1 MDKFALVDI
10 PRKMRMQFDKAGLG
24 RIVAWQTR
32 KGRLCGSAPPFL
44 MLNSNSTVTQRDI
57 AKHLG
62 LSNATVSL
70 ALRDSPRIPEERRKQ
85 IRDAAEKMGYRPNPA
100 ASMLAHQKRTSRT
113 VPIHSSIAWLNLWPC
128 PEDLRKSPLFD
139 GYWQGAHACAHKFG
153 FRLEEFALAG
163 TSLRS
168 VERILIARGIE
179 GVLVSP
185 EFHRN
190 HMDLDGFD
198 WNRFCAVRTSRF
210 PLEPALHLVTTDQA
224 GNAMLA
230 FDRVLALGY
239 RRVGF
244 VGFGASAQD
253 RIWQFENGY
262 LAVQRELPEDR
273 RLSVF
278 RLDVGDPASREGL
291 RKWMMRERPDA
302 LLSIHPE
309 LRGLLG
315 ELGFHIPEEVGL
327 ATLNIADCHIEAGID
342 QDSHQIGRRA
352 LLQLLSLMQDH
363 ERGVPDYPNETL
375 VKGRWMDGP
384 SLPAL

>member
-1 MDKFALVDI
+1 M
-10 PRKMRMQFDKAGLG
+10 P
-24 RIVAWQTR
+24 
-32 KGRLCGSAPPFL
+32 
-44 MLNSNSTVTQRDI
+44 NSHSIITQRDI

-70 ALRDSPRIPEERRKQ
+70 ALRDSPRIPEKRRKQ
-85 IRDAAEKMGYRPNPA
+85 VREAAEKLGYRPNPA
-100 ASMLAHQKRTSRT
+100 ASMLAYQKRNSRT
-113 VPIHSSIAWLNLWPC
+113 APIHSSIAWLNLWPC

-163 TSLRS
+163 TSARS

-185 EFHRN
+185 EYYLN
-190 HMDLDGFD
+190 HMDLEGFD
-198 WNRFCAVRTSRF
+198 WSQFCAVRTGRF
-210 PLEPALHLVTTDQA
+210 PVEPALHLVTTDQS

-244 VGFGASAQD
+244 VGFGSTSQD

-262 LAVQRELPEDR
+262 LAVQRELPEDQ
-273 RLSVF
+273 RLPVF
-278 RLDVGDPASREGL
+278 RLDAGDPASRAGL
-291 RKWMMRERPDA
+291 REWMERERPDA

-309 LRGLLG
+309 LSVLLEESG
-315 ELGFHIPEEVGL
+315 VRIPEDIGL
-327 ATLNIADCHIEAGID
+327 ATLNLADCRIEAGID
-342 QDSHQIGRRA
+342 QNPHEIGRRA

-363 ERGVPDYPNETL
+363 DRGIPERPHETL
-375 VKGRWMDGP
+375 IKGRWVDGP
-384 SLPAL
+384 SLPRRA